1 MTRPPIGEW
10 SIKKP
15 RDFDFDMS
23 ESFDPLR

>member
-15 RDFDFDMS
+15 RDFDFEMS